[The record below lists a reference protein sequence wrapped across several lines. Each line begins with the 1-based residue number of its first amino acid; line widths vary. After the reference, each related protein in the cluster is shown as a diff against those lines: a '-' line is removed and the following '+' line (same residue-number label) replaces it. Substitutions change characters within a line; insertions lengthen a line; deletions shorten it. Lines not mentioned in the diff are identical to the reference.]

1 MPYPEGTFANIQ
13 ISKESRKQSAHYL
26 PCNHNLQQA
35 ECGDGMWHEDVIRI
49 LSAGITLVL
58 CCISICYTVRL
69 LFVNR

>member
-35 ECGDGMWHEDVIRI
+35 ECGMKT
-49 LSAGITLVL
+49 LSESYPQESPLYCV
-58 CCISICYTVRL
+58 VFQ
-69 LFVNR
+69 FVTPLGYCS